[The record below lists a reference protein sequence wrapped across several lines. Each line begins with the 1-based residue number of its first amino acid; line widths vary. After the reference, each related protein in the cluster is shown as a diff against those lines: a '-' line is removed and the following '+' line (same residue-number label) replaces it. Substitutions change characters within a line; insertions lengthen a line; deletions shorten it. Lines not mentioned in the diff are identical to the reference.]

1 MIKQYS
7 IKAVNSNKR
16 IYISQEKDVLN
27 LNILEYKGMRI
38 VNNRSVSVSR
48 KELLDVLIALTE
60 KQS

>member
-7 IKAVNSNKR
+7 IKAVNSNQR

-38 VNNRSVSVSR
+38 VNNRSVSVNR

>member
-7 IKAVNSNKR
+7 VKAVHSNQR

-27 LNILEYKGMRI
+27 LNILEYKGLRI

>member
-7 IKAVNSNKR
+7 IKAVNSNKI

>member
-7 IKAVNSNKR
+7 IKAVYSNQR

>member
-7 IKAVNSNKR
+7 IKAVNSSQR

-27 LNILEYKGMRI
+27 LNIVEYKGMRI

>member
-7 IKAVNSNKR
+7 SKAVNSNQR
-16 IYISQEKDVLN
+16 MYISQEKDVLN

>member
-1 MIKQYS
+1 MIKQHS
-7 IKAVNSNKR
+7 IKAVNSNQR

-27 LNILEYKGMRI
+27 LNILEYKGLRI

>member
-1 MIKQYS
+1 MIKHYS
-7 IKAVNSNKR
+7 IKAVNSNQR

-38 VNNRSVSVSR
+38 VNNRIVSVSR

>member
-7 IKAVNSNKR
+7 IKAVNSNQR
-16 IYISQEKDVLN
+16 IYIRQEKDVLN

>member
-7 IKAVNSNKR
+7 SKAVNSNQR
-16 IYISQEKDVLN
+16 MYSSQEKDVLN

>member
-7 IKAVNSNKR
+7 IKAVNSSQR

-27 LNILEYKGMRI
+27 LNIVEYKGMRI
-38 VNNRSVSVSR
+38 VNNRSVSISR

>member
-7 IKAVNSNKR
+7 IKAVNSSQR
-16 IYISQEKDVLN
+16 IYISQDKDVLN

-60 KQS
+60 K

>member
-7 IKAVNSNKR
+7 IKAVHSNQR
-16 IYISQEKDVLN
+16 IYISQDKEVVN
-27 LNILEYKGMRI
+27 FHIVEYKGMRI

>member
-7 IKAVNSNKR
+7 IKAVNSKQR
-16 IYISQEKDVLN
+16 MYISQEKDVLN

>member
-7 IKAVNSNKR
+7 IKAVNSSQR

>member
-1 MIKQYS
+1 MIKQHS
-7 IKAVNSNKR
+7 IKAVNSNQR

-27 LNILEYKGMRI
+27 LNIVEYKGLRI

>member
-7 IKAVNSNKR
+7 IKAVNSNQR
-16 IYISQEKDVLN
+16 IYINQEKDVLN
-27 LNILEYKGMRI
+27 LNILEYKGMRT